1 MPQRQESLLEDLIYM
16 HWSVSVALSV
26 IAYVGLAVVLPQ
38 YCAGDSCGLV
48 LRPLV
53 STLPT
58 FAPFVALLLLIPAA
72 LSALRARKTRR
83 LLDRQQDLESIR
95 RLHWKDF
102 ETLVGE
108 YYRRRGF
115 RVEENRQGGA
125 DGGVDIRLRDKNGLH
140 AIQCKQWRTQPVG
153 VSIVRELLGVMV
165 DQDAYSGSVV
175 TSGIFT
181 KEAKQFAEGKRM
193 ELIDGE
199 RLWRMIR
206 EVGGAKGASS
216 HARNTA
222 YAEGGDQCPRCGS
235 PLVLRK
241 ARRGRHAGS
250 EFYGC
255 SSYPKCGYIS
265 G

>member
-1 MPQRQESLLEDLIYM
+1 
-16 HWSVSVALSV
+16 
-26 IAYVGLAVVLPQ
+26 
-38 YCAGDSCGLV
+38 
-48 LRPLV
+48 
-53 STLPT
+53 
-58 FAPFVALLLLIPAA
+58 
-72 LSALRARKTRR
+72 
-83 LLDRQQDLESIR
+83 
-95 RLHWKDF
+95 
-102 ETLVGE
+102 
-108 YYRRRGF
+108 
-115 RVEENRQGGA
+115 
-125 DGGVDIRLRDKNGLH
+125 
-140 AIQCKQWRTQPVG
+140 
-153 VSIVRELLGVMV
+153 MV

-181 KEAKQFAEGKRM
+181 KEAKQFAKGKRM

-216 HARNTA
+216 HPLNTA
-222 YAEGGDQCPRCGS
+222 HAERGAQCPSCGS

-255 SSYPKCGYIS
+255 SSYPKCRYIS